1 MLTKPGGFSIII
13 SAKAHKVQKHKRKQF
28 TARRRRGSKRPG
40 FAMRGAMRGAM
51 PGGLERVGKNKIA
64 ESKGA
69 Y

>member
-13 SAKAHKVQKHKRKQF
+13 SAKAHKVQKHKGKQF

-40 FAMRGAMRGAM
+40 FAMRGAM